1 MARAATKTRRSRKK
15 APAAIEIVGNVES
28 IDLGDALHEWM
39 KEYGSY
45 IIEQRA
51 VPDIHD
57 GLKPVHRRILWTMV
71 TVVSAKSSGKTVKTA
86 KISGACFAAGTPIST
101 PNGDVAIEHINIGDI
116 VYTSCGPQKVTQ
128 VFHNRDDLPMGM
140 LLLENS
146 VSVAMTPDQEV
157 KVQVGD
163 KFYWKRADELT
174 PDDLIVV
181 QA

>member
-1 MARAATKTRRSRKK
+1 MARAATKTRRKK
-15 APAAIEIVGNVES
+15 EATPEEIIGNVEP
-28 IDLGDALHEWM
+28 IDFDVALHEWM

-57 GLKPVHRRILWTMV
+57 GLKPVHRRVLWTMV
-71 TVVSAKSSGKTVKTA
+71 DVVNAKSSGKTIKTA
-86 KISGACFAAGTPIST
+86 KISGACFAAGTLVST
-101 PNGDVAIEHINIGDI
+101 PHGDVAIEHINVGDT
-116 VYTSCGPQKVTQ
+116 VHTSRGPRKVTQ
-128 VFHNRDDLPMGM
+128 VFCNKDDLPMGM
-140 LLLENS
+140 LFLENA

-157 KVQVGD
+157 KVQIGD

-181 QA
+181 QS